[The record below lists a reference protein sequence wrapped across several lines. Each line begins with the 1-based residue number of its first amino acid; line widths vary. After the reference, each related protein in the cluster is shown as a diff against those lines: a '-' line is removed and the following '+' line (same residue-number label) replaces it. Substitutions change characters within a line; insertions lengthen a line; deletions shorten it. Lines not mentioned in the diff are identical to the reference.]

1 MTIKLEPL
9 LLVSTSHRSERKRR
23 RCHTRISVFGVS
35 RKAFGTFIGSLFPSL
50 ALAQANVFEHG
61 ATNLITELTLFALP
75 FAILAVMAVGI
86 LAAIGRISWGW
97 PLGVLV
103 GIALLFGA
111 PQIVGWVRNVFAV

>member
-1 MTIKLEPL
+1 MTIKFDPL
-9 LLVSTSHRSERKRR
+9 LLVSTPHRSERKRR
-23 RCHTRISVFGVS
+23 RCHTRISALGV
-35 RKAFGTFIGSLFPSL
+35 RKAFETYIGSLFPGL

-75 FAILAVMAVGI
+75 FVILAVMAVGI